1 MIRKFLESD
10 KSDFLS
16 MCMDFYSGEGV
27 DHTIPVSY
35 AEKTFEKIIHEYSP
49 FCDAYMCERNGQS
62 AGYILLAFTYSN
74 EAGGEVVWIE
84 ELYTLPEERGTGV
97 ASELIDY
104 VLDKYSNAARFRLEV
119 TDENE
124 GAVRLYRK
132 KGFVPLKYNQMEIL
146 KNKQSML

>member
-1 MIRKFLESD
+1 MIRKFAESD
-10 KSDFLS
+10 KTAFLT

-27 DHTIPVSY
+27 DHTIPAAY
-35 AEKTFEKIIHEYSP
+35 AEKTFEILLHDNSP
-49 FCDAYMCERNGQS
+49 FCDAYICERNGKT
-62 AGYILLAFTYSN
+62 AGYALLAITYSN

-84 ELYTLPEERGTGV
+84 ELYTVPDARGTGV

-104 VLDKYSNAARFRLEV
+104 VLDNYSKAARFRLEV

-124 GAVRLYRK
+124 GAVRLYKK

>member
-1 MIRKFLESD
+1 MIRNFTVSD
-10 KSDFLS
+10 KAAFLD

-27 DHTIPVSY
+27 DHTIPAAY
-35 AEKTFEKIIHEYSP
+35 AEKTFGILVQDNSP
-49 FCDAYMCERNGQS
+49 FCDAYVCEQNGKI
-62 AGYILLAFTYSN
+62 AGYVLLAITYSN

-84 ELYTLPEERGTGV
+84 ELYTVPEARGTGV

-104 VLDKYSNAARFRLEV
+104 VLDKYSTAARFRLEV

-146 KNKQSML
+146 KNKQSMP